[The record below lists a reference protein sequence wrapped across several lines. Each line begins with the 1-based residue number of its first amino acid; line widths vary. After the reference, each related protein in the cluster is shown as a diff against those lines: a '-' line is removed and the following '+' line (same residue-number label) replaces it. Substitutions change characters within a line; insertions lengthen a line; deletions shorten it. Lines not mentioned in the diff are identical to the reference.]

1 MPNLVNAPD
10 RMNDFVVKFANV
22 NGTGS
27 ASANSLIMK
36 AIFRMGV
43 PVTGKNYFPSNI
55 QGLPTWYEIRVTR
68 DGYAA
73 RASQVD
79 IMVAMNAETYSR
91 DVRELSSGGYL
102 IYDSTWPRSALL
114 QQRGDITVIAVPL
127 ATLVH
132 EDFDGGR
139 NRILLKNIAYAGVL
153 AALIDVDLAV
163 ISGLLGESYGK
174 KPKLLDSNTKA
185 LRLGY
190 DYVKEHLTSP
200 LPLRVEHMEKTR
212 GHRQ

>member
-1 MPNLVNAPD
+1 MPGLTANRV
-10 RMNDFVVKFANV
+10 NDFVIKFANV

-27 ASANSLIMK
+27 ASANSLVMK

-68 DGYAA
+68 DAYAA

-91 DVRELSSGGYL
+91 DVRELGSGGYL

-114 QQRGDITVIAVPL
+114 QRGDITVIEVPL
-127 ATLVH
+127 
-132 EDFDGGR
+132 ERG
-139 NRILLKNIAYAGVL
+139 
-153 AALIDVDLAV
+153 
-163 ISGLLGESYGK
+163 SE
-174 KPKLLDSNTKA
+174 
-185 LRLGY
+185 
-190 DYVKEHLTSP
+190 TSP
-200 LPLRVEHMEKTR
+200 WPLTLPAPPEA
-212 GHRQ
+212 G

>member
-10 RMNDFVVKFANV
+10 RVNDFVVKFANV

-73 RASQVD
+73 RAGRVD
-79 IMVAMNAETYSR
+79 IMVAMNAETYSKNDR
-91 DVRELSSGGYL
+91 EGASGDDRLRVRGGSL
-102 IYDSTWPRSALL
+102 FGHGPRGG
-114 QQRGDITVIAVPL
+114 QRLDERERRQEAETARVEYPGT
-127 ATLVH
+127 AT
-132 EDFDGGR
+132 R
-139 NRILLKNIAYAGVL
+139 
-153 AALIDVDLAV
+153 
-163 ISGLLGESYGK
+163 
-174 KPKLLDSNTKA
+174 
-185 LRLGY
+185 LRLCQG
-190 DYVKEHLTSP
+190 
-200 LPLRVEHMEKTR
+200 
-212 GHRQ
+212 

>member
-1 MPNLVNAPD
+1 MPGLSANAN
-10 RMNDFVVKFANV
+10 RVNDFVVKFANV

-27 ASANSLIMK
+27 ASANSLVMK

-73 RASQVD
+73 RATQVD

-91 DVRELSSGGYL
+91 DVRELASGGYL
-102 IYDSTWPRSALL
+102 IYDSTWPRSSLL
-114 QQRGDITVIAVPL
+114 QRGDITVIAVPL
-127 ATLVH
+127 AKLVN
-132 EDFDGGR
+132 ENFDGVR
-139 NRILLKNIAYAGVL
+139 NRILLKNIAYAGGL
-153 AALIDVDLAV
+153 AALLDAV
-163 ISGLLGESYGK
+163 LGVSAGLLNESYGK
-174 KPKLLDSNTKA
+174 KPKLLDSNSKA

-190 DYVKEHLTSP
+190 DYVKQQMTSP
-200 LPLRVEHMEKTR
+200 LPPRIAHIA
-212 GHRQ
+212 